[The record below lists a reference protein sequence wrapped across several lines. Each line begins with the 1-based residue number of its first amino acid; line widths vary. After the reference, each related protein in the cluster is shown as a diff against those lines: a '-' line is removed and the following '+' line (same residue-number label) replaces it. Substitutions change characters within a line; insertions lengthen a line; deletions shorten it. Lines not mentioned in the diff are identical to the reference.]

1 MKIIENTCGLVCPVV
16 SELKS
21 QIDDLKAENAG
32 LNLRINRLVSSKRES
47 EKRIAKIRQAAFGVV
62 DWGIDVE

>member
-1 MKIIENTCGLVCPVV
+1 MKIIKNACGRVCPVV
-16 SELKS
+16 AELKS
-21 QIDDLKAENAG
+21 QVEELKAENDG
-32 LNLRINRLVSSKRES
+32 LNLRLTRLITSKRES